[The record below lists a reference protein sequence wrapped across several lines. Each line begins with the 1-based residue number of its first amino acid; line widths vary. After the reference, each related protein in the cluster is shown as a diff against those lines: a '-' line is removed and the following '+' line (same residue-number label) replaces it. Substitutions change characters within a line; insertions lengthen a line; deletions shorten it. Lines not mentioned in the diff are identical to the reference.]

1 MLGRPFITTA
11 TVTIIIIVTAGGAMV
26 AGSAAG
32 NNIALPKAPGAFA
45 RGFFFAIEPHE

>member
-11 TVTIIIIVTAGGAMV
+11 TVTIIIVTAGGAMV